1 MRCLRVLSRCGH
13 CWSLATLV
21 NKQLRNEED
30 PPSAPGKPSK
40 KRVVVSDPLESL
52 GKRVSTK
59 LEEGDFKGSTCSEDS
74 PAEKDNAT
82 LAALLSHLPL
92 LSFTTP
98 WTSLM
103 LK

>member
-1 MRCLRVLSRCGH
+1 MCH
-13 CWSLATLV
+13 CRSLATLV

-30 PPSAPGKPSK
+30 PPPAPGKPSK

-52 GKRVSTK
+52 GKRVSIK
-59 LEEGDFKGSTCSEDS
+59 LEEGDFKGSVRLACSEDS

-98 WTSLM
+98 WLSLM